1 MIRGRGPRDG
11 CGEGQGQVLLK
22 YRLSEFRD
30 GTVDMDITKLIIFVY
45 VKLLLL
51 RRISR
56 REMTKVSMKG
66 TPAPKMTMRFN

>member
-11 CGEGQGQVLLK
+11 CCEGQCNVLLK

-56 REMTKVSMKG
+56 SEMTKVSMKG
-66 TPAPKMTMRFN
+66 MPAPKMSMRFN

>member
-22 YRLSEFRD
+22 YRLLEFRD
-30 GTVDMDITKLIIFVY
+30 GTVDITKLIIFVY
-45 VKLLLL
+45 AKLQLLT
-51 RRISR
+51 RISR
-56 REMTKVSMKG
+56 SEMTKVSMKG